1 MIERPVWAGLFS
13 GAIAAIVASLVQ
25 LPLYAPSDTLFNSA
39 TVTAGALV
47 AGLASGVLWK
57 VTRRRV
63 NHVPLYGVGWG
74 LLFLCVCS
82 KLCSKEFSGGVWV
95 LVHVSCLVDHLM
107 NRRGLGTCPY
117 SPIIEHWYE
126 LGAPTY
132 LHPQKGVVLSLLVLQ
147 ILSHQATVS
156 GKNTS
161 VRGAP
166 CLGRG
171 SHPRSFYY
179 RP

>member
-74 LLFLCVCS
+74 LLFAAAVV
-82 KLCSKEFSGGVWV
+82 FSVGGETQLNRSISFIVPLAAIVLGLTGVGTPLLASSTLTRRWV
-95 LVHVSCLVDHLM
+95 VPVAAMVVAIIVGIGLVGQGDAESGRL
-107 NRRGLGTCPY
+107 
-117 SPIIEHWYE
+117 E
-126 LGAPTY
+126 LPPRNAYVGIADVA
-132 LHPQKGVVLSLLVLQ
+132 GV
-147 ILSHQATVS
+147 
-156 GKNTS
+156 
-161 VRGAP
+161 
-166 CLGRG
+166 
-171 SHPRSFYY
+171 
-179 RP
+179 